1 MVVGKTQAHES
12 NPFIQRQFMSNSIT
26 LFGAAHFDRTGWLDA
41 PAEEGR
47 SNPGRFEECI
57 GGAAL
62 NVAGVLSSMGM
73 SPRLIS
79 RLGNDELADNLF
91 STAKQRG
98 VDVCAQRSTQHNT
111 GTYTSL
117 IEPNGSLFIALAD
130 MAVYDGFDIAPHLD
144 DIRAAKCDSFICVDA
159 NLPKEQIEKIVK
171 NTPARCVGLTV
182 SKAKSNRL
190 SCVLPHL
197 DMLFSNRAEVLE
209 LTGASSL
216 ELAIKSLQTNG
227 PKNTIIS
234 DGADAVWVI
243 EGDEVRNIAVPTLN
257 EVVDVTGAGDALV
270 GGTLFGLS
278 NGYSLVNSVEIG
290 VQAAQKMIQTKGPW
304 CPNLAGALDISS
316 TSNS

>member
-1 MVVGKTQAHES
+1 
-12 NPFIQRQFMSNSIT
+12 
-26 LFGAAHFDRTGWLDA
+26 
-41 PAEEGR
+41 
-47 SNPGRFEECI
+47 
-57 GGAAL
+57 
-62 NVAGVLSSMGM
+62 M

-79 RLGNDELADNLF
+79 RLGNDELADNLV

-98 VDVCAQRSTQHNT
+98 IDVSAQRSTQHNT

-130 MAVYDGFDIAPHLD
+130 MAVYDEFDVTPHLD
-144 DIRAAKCDSFICVDA
+144 DIRAANSDSFISVDA
-159 NLPKEQIEKIVK
+159 NLAKEQIEKIVK

-190 SCVLPHL
+190 SSVLPYL
-197 DMLFSNRAEVLE
+197 DTLFSNRAEFG
-209 LTGASSL
+209 LTGTSSL
-216 ELAIKSLQTNG
+216 ELAIKTLQTNG
-227 PKNTIIS
+227 PQNTIIS

-243 EGDEVRNIAVPTLN
+243 EGDEVQNIVVPTLN

-278 NGYSLVNSVEIG
+278 NGYSLMNSVEIG

-304 CPNLAGALDISS
+304 CPNPCRR
-316 TSNS
+316 T